1 MAKIYGINF
10 RYQNNRIMKYFN
22 QLEKDKYL
30 RNYELGMRG
39 KKLLKEEKIEINYS
53 YTNLKIDKS
62 KILDIYTKLK
72 NN

>member
-1 MAKIYGINF
+1 
-10 RYQNNRIMKYFN
+10 MKYFN

-72 NN
+72 NNYVKLILPSYFL

>member
-1 MAKIYGINF
+1 
-10 RYQNNRIMKYFN
+10 MKYFN